1 MTDVDVMRVDEAHD
15 TTAAESV
22 PEGVMVSRH
31 EVMIEVLVE
40 SGKVVT
46 LDVKDVDTEV
56 DVKVPNCVSVGDDWQ
71 DIVSS
76 QLILVSLQAVL
87 VQ

>member
-15 TTAAESV
+15 TTATESV
-22 PEGVMVSRH
+22 PEGVMVSRQ

-76 QLILVSLQAVL
+76 Q
-87 VQ
+87 

>member
-22 PEGVMVSRH
+22 PEGVMVSRQ

>member
-1 MTDVDVMRVDEAHD
+1 MEDEGFYSPEMTDVDVMRVDEAHD
-15 TTAAESV
+15 TAAAESV

-46 LDVKDVDTEV
+46 LDEKDVDTEV

-71 DIVSS
+71 DIAPLSC
-76 QLILVSLQAVL
+76 L
-87 VQ
+87 